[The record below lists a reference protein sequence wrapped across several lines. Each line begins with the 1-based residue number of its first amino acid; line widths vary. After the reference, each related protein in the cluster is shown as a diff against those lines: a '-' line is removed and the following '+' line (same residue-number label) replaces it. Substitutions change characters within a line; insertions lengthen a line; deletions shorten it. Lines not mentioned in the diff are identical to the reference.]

1 MSEEQL
7 RNNLRQMIAL
17 LQAERQALADFD
29 IDGVIGCPP
38 DEVLQCG
45 TRDAFGP
52 FVADPA
58 LHEECQSLMDAARRL
73 NEANRQTR
81 NLIAADVADRLDALG
96 RHGAMSGSASIKKNF
111 PPKSN

>member
-1 MSEEQL
+1 MSGEQL

-29 IDGVIGCPP
+29 INGIMGGAPH
-38 DEVLQCG
+38 EVPQCG

-58 LHEECQSLMDAARRL
+58 LNEECQSLLDAARRL
-73 NEANRQTR
+73 NEANRQIR

-96 RHGAMSGSASIKKNF
+96 RHGTMSGSASINGNLPSKAN
-111 PPKSN
+111 